1 MNGLTILSGISL
13 IFISCF
19 SIWTLGMIME
29 KDIADSTRHTVETAY
44 GILGHYQ
51 KLEQQGTLSHEAA
64 RHQALEAIR
73 TLRFNTSDYFWVTD
87 LDGRMAMHPLKPALE
102 GTDVRSLTDSNGN
115 RISPSENA
123 RADRVSVE
131 RRGFTQRPAGF
142 SARKAW

>member
-73 TLRFNTSDYFWVTD
+73 TLRFNTSDYFWSPI
-87 LDGRMAMHPLKPALE
+87 LMAGWPCTRSSPHWKAPMS
-102 GTDVRSLTDSNGN
+102 VR
-115 RISPSENA
+115 
-123 RADRVSVE
+123 
-131 RRGFTQRPAGF
+131 
-142 SARKAW
+142 